1 MLFIEKK
8 RKKKTTKV
16 KISEFPEKQRNI
28 WVADTLNHLFITS
41 SYKTSKAI
49 GDKNKFLVI
58 GPLCT
63 PHSICLTI
71 GF

>member
-49 GDKNKFLVI
+49 GDKNQFLVI